1 LEERSLMP
9 DSKPDLANLKREQRI
24 TWDESAA
31 GWKKWWPN
39 FERAAQGVNSRL
51 VELARV
57 KSGDRVLDI
66 ATGNGEPAV
75 TAARV
80 AGAAGRVVAVDQS
93 PGMLAIARERAQ
105 ELGLTNVDFVEA
117 DAEAMALDEHSFDA
131 AVCRWGLMFMPDL
144 TGTLRTIR
152 RALKPGAHFATAV
165 WNTGDKVPMIFLAAD
180 TVRKIAGL
188 KPPPPDALEPTRL
201 ADTSIL
207 KSALEAAG
215 FTEVTI
221 EPMIVTFEFASPD
234 KFVEFRSELGRAQA
248 MMAKLTV
255 DQRAQV
261 KEALR
266 GAVEKFRGAD
276 GRVRLPNETIC
287 FSARA

>member
-1 LEERSLMP
+1 MP
-9 DSKPDLANLKREQRI
+9 DAASLKQDQRLS
-24 TWDESAA
+24 WDESAA

-39 FERAAQGVNSRL
+39 FEGAAQGVNSRL
-51 VELARV
+51 VDLARI
-57 KSGDRVLDI
+57 KAGDRVLDI

-75 TAARV
+75 TAARI
-80 AGAAGRVVAVDQS
+80 AGAKGLVVAVDQS
-93 PGMLAIARERAQ
+93 PGMLAIGRERASA
-105 ELGLTNVDFVEA
+105 LGLGNIDFVEA
-117 DAEAMALDEHSFDA
+117 DAETMVLEPRSFDA

-144 TGTLRTIR
+144 TGTVR
-152 RALKPGAHFATAV
+152 RIHGALKPGARFATAV

-180 TVRKIAGL
+180 AVRQIAGL

-215 FTEVTI
+215 FAEITI
-221 EPMIVTFEFASPD
+221 APMMVTFEFASAD
-234 KFVEFRSELGRAQA
+234 QFVEFRSELGRAQA
-248 MMAKLTV
+248 MMAKLTPE
-255 DQRAQV
+255 QRGRVKTALAQ
-261 KEALR
+261 
-266 GAVEKFRGAD
+266 AVGKFVGGD

>member
-1 LEERSLMP
+1 MP
-9 DSKPDLANLKREQRI
+9 DSATLKQDQRLS
-24 TWDESAA
+24 WDESAA

-51 VELARV
+51 VDLARI
-57 KSGDRVLDI
+57 KAGDRVLDI

-75 TAARV
+75 TAARIV
-80 AGAAGRVVAVDQS
+80 GAKGAVVAVDQS
-93 PGMLAIARERAQ
+93 PGMLAIGRERASA
-105 ELGLTNVDFVEA
+105 LGLGNINFVEA
-117 DAEAMALDEHSFDA
+117 DAETVVLEAHSFDA

-144 TGTLRTIR
+144 TGTAR
-152 RALKPGAHFATAV
+152 RIHGALKPGARFATAV

-180 TVRKIAGL
+180 AVRQIAGL

-215 FTEVTI
+215 FVEITI
-221 EPMIVTFEFASPD
+221 EPLMVTFEFASAD
-234 KFVEFRSELGRAQA
+234 QFVEFRSELGRAQA
-248 MMAKLTV
+248 MMAKLSPE
-255 DQRAQV
+255 QRGRV
-261 KEALR
+261 KTALAEAVR
-266 GAVEKFRGAD
+266 KFVGSD
-276 GRVRLPNETIC
+276 GRIRLPNETIC

>member
-1 LEERSLMP
+1 MP
-9 DSKPDLANLKREQRI
+9 ELKPDAESLKREQKT

-39 FERAAQGVNSRL
+39 FERSAQKVNDRL

-57 KSGDRVLDI
+57 RPGHRVLDI

-75 TAARV
+75 TAARI
-80 AGAAGRVVAVDQS
+80 AGPSGRVVAVDQS

-105 ELGLTNVDFVEA
+105 TLGLNNIEFVES
-117 DAEAMALDEHSFDA
+117 DAEAMAMEQGSFDA

-144 TGTLRTIR
+144 AAALRTIH
-152 RALKPGAHFATAV
+152 RALKPSARFATAV

-180 TVRKIAGL
+180 AVRKIARLG
-188 KPPPPDALEPTRL
+188 PPPPDALEPTRL

-207 KSALEAAG
+207 KSALEATNFSEIA
-215 FTEVTI
+215 I
-221 EPMIVTFEFASPD
+221 ERMTVTFEFDSPD
-234 KFVEFRSELGRAQA
+234 RFVEFRSELGRAQA
-248 MMAKLTV
+248 MMAKLSG
-255 DQRAQV
+255 DQRDEIKA
-261 KEALR
+261 ALR
-266 GAVEKFRGAD
+266 EAVKRFQDPD

-287 FSARA
+287 FSCRA